1 MKIIGVT
8 GGIGSG
14 KSTVSKILSSLGA
27 KIIDADAIAH
37 KVTEDSNVL
46 TELSEKFGA
55 SIITAERKLDRE
67 RLASIVF
74 EDTKELKELNN
85 ITHKYVAKKIIKEIE
100 DIKAI
105 GKNKIIVLDVPI
117 PVKHGFLDVVDE
129 VWVVVAE
136 EQTRIKRVMKRS
148 NVSYE
153 EVQKRIKSQMSNDEY
168 IKISDR
174 VIENNE
180 GLLELR
186 RHIESLI

>member
-1 MKIIGVT
+1 LKIIGVT